1 MVRRPVL
8 RAIVTGA
15 ARGIGAAIANR
26 LSRDGAAVAYV
37 DVIEEVFATAES
49 ARSPGARTIARILD
63 VSDEQAV
70 AAAVPDI
77 ASEFEG
83 LNVLVNCAGIGGV
96 TAPIVDLSPADFRT
110 TIDVNLVGTFLM
122 SRAFGRQ
129 LKGSRGGAI
138 VNLGSLFG
146 QQGVANDAA
155 YCASKGG
162 IATLTHTLAHE
173 LGPAGIRVNTIAP
186 GFIEVGMHLEW
197 LEDLARRRDGT
208 VADEIDAER
217 QTVPLRRLG
226 TPDDIAGA
234 VAWLVSADSSYVTGQ
249 TIAVN
254 GGVLMS

>member
-1 MVRRPVL
+1 MVK
-8 RAIVTGA
+8 AIVTGA
-15 ARGIGAAIANR
+15 ARGIGAAIADR
-26 LSRDGAAVAYV
+26 LARDGAAVAYL
-37 DVIEEVFATAES
+37 DVIEEVAATAER
-49 ARSPGARTIARILD
+49 ARAQGARAIARIID
-63 VSDEQAV
+63 VSDERAV
-70 AAAVPDI
+70 DAVVPEV
-77 ASEFEG
+77 AGELEG

-96 TAPIVDLSPADFRT
+96 TAPVVDLSPTDFRNT
-110 TIDVNLVGTFLM
+110 LDVNLVGTFLM
-122 SRAFGRQ
+122 SRAFGRA
-129 LKGSRGGAI
+129 LAGSGGGAI

-155 YCASKGG
+155 YCASKGA

-197 LEDLARRRDGT
+197 LQDVAQRHDGT
-208 VADEIDAER
+208 VKDEIDAER
-217 QTVPLRRLG
+217 LTVPLRRLG
-226 TPDDIAGA
+226 TPDDIAGT